1 MDKTLC
7 EDEKDLFIEIYL
19 NTMFFNGVL
28 ETSKTLKS
36 NMNDRKSIINLY
48 KKTTNNI
55 INTALQ
61 TEQKFDFFKEK
72 NLTNITVP
80 DNFKPGSVKLLQ
92 MVNKLNKTQTKL
104 ALEFVE
110 NLLTKNKKTT
120 NNTTKKI
127 TKK

>member
-19 NTMFFNGVL
+19 NTMFFKGVL

-36 NMNDRKSIINLY
+36 NMKDRKSIINLY

-72 NLTNITVP
+72 NLTNISIP
-80 DNFKPGSVKLLQ
+80 DSFKPGSVKLLQ

-104 ALEFVE
+104 TLEFVE

-120 NNTTKKI
+120 NNTTKKN